1 MDTPAQPGSPDPA
14 MVSLPALPDGGR
26 VALEAYAVSAT
37 ENWTLSPCKGNRD
50 WMDASQQKFAYRC
63 LPLVMANQA
72 GWILT
77 CPLRLRVVWDGS
89 ERMQG
94 LSIDFPQGEGINA
107 GQVRS
112 HFGMGI
118 LTFSIPWLFRTSP
131 GYGLWVKGPS
141 NMPRDGLFPLEG
153 IVETDWAPYTFTMNW
168 KVTRPNQLIEFA
180 VGEPIAM
187 IVPFPLDM
195 LESVEPAMRSMQQ
208 HPALAQDY
216 ASFHRERA
224 ESLQRLRATSEPAWS
239 MSYMK
244 GRRPDG
250 SVVQEHRKAFALKS
264 FA

>member
-14 MVSLPALPDGGR
+14 MVSLPALPNGGR

-72 GWILT
+72 GWLIT
-77 CPLRLRVVWDGS
+77 CPLNFRVVWDGS
-89 ERMQG
+89 ERLQG
-94 LSIDFPQGEGINA
+94 LSMHFPQGEGANA

-131 GYGLWVKGPS
+131 GYGLWVKGPA
-141 NMPRDGLFPLEG
+141 NMPRDGLSPLEG

-168 KVTRPNQLIEFA
+168 KITRPDYVIDFA
-180 VGEPIAM
+180 VGDPIAL

-195 LESVEPAMRSMQQ
+195 PEAVLPRLRTMQEQ
-208 HPALAQDY
+208 PSLANDY

-224 ESLQRLRATSEPAWS
+224 AALRKLHASNEPAWS

-244 GRRPDG
+244 GHRPDG
-250 SVVQEHRKAFALKS
+250 SVVEEHRKAFKLRE